1 MNHLLRIFNLV
12 LCFVTLTVGAQSL
25 NELIEQRTHLIV
37 KKCVGKSREIREERI
52 CESKKE
58 IIKACLHDESKTKDI
73 DKAQKACEHLYIL

>member
-1 MNHLLRIFNLV
+1 MNYLSRIAKLV
-12 LCFVTLTVGAQSL
+12 LCFVSLTAGAQSL
-25 NELIEQRTHLIV
+25 NELIEQRTNLIV